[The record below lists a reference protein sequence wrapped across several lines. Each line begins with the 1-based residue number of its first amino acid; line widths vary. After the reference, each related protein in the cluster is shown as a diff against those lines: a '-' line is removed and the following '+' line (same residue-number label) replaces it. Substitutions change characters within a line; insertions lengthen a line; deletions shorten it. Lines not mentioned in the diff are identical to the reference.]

1 MNIDRTNATVIEE
14 KRQISTIDV
23 DTRQMPVD
31 VKLQDDVRLERIQ
44 FKEEQRQQVIV
55 GEYQP
60 KTDTDVR
67 KMSLFQYL
75 NLREICLSPN
85 FLKVR
90 FQMARFSNG
99 WPLAINVMVLMVRMG
114 PLAYLIS
121 VHRVEGG

>member
-1 MNIDRTNATVIEE
+1 
-14 KRQISTIDV
+14 
-23 DTRQMPVD
+23 MPVD

-75 NLREICLSPN
+75 NLREIYLSPN
-85 FLKVR
+85 FLKVG

-99 WPLAINVMVLMVRMG
+99 WPLAINVTVLIV
-114 PLAYLIS
+114 
-121 VHRVEGG
+121 